1 MKLLANRL
9 PVGRRSRCFLAGSTD
24 PAGTIAVW
32 SCDRLASSVEWQF
45 PWLKFSQETAL
56 TLRPWSHQGFCP
68 HQERNR
74 FVANHSPDSL
84 RWGCC
89 PRGSV

>member
-1 MKLLANRL
+1 M
-9 PVGRRSRCFLAGSTD
+9 
-24 PAGTIAVW
+24 VW

-45 PWLKFSQETAL
+45 PWLKFNQETAL

-68 HQERNR
+68 QSGTQQICGE
-74 FVANHSPDSL
+74 SL
-84 RWGCC
+84 ARQSALGVL